1 MVQIT
6 GRYLLRRLAISV
18 FTVYVLAS
26 LLFVLMHAMP
36 GSPIDSLVGPGMT
49 TEQIQ
54 NIEERFGLNQPL
66 WRQYVEFMTS
76 VTVFDFGYSVQTL
89 EPVRERLVDRF
100 VPTLVL
106 FAPAF
111 MLQYSMGT
119 IIGTY
124 LGWNRGSKTDLAGFT
139 TGLFMYSIPF
149 FWLAWILV
157 GVFSYDLGW
166 LPSGSMVPPYTTSF
180 AWFEAVIQLLLHM
193 ILPVL
198 SLALVGWAGPM
209 LIMRTTMQDVV
220 DADFVDFARAQGYD
234 EPTVMTRFGA
244 RNALIPVVTQGII
257 GIAFMID
264 GSVIVETVF
273 SWPGVGELLVDAI
286 FAKDLP
292 TALAAFYTLG
302 VLIVALRLVTDVVYT
317 LLDPRIEFG
326 GEA

>member
-1 MVQIT
+1 MVRIT
-6 GRYLLRRLAISV
+6 GRYLLRRLLISV
-18 FTVYVLAS
+18 LTILVLAS

-36 GSPIDSLVGPGMT
+36 GSPIDGLIGPGMT
-49 TEQIQ
+49 TEQIEA
-54 NIEERFGLNQPL
+54 IEEQFGLNEPL
-66 WRQYVEFMTS
+66 WVQYVQFMTS
-76 VTVFDFGYSVQTL
+76 VVFFDFGISIQSL
-89 EPVRERLVDRF
+89 SPVRERIISRL

-111 MLQYSMGT
+111 MLQYSLGS

-124 LGWNRGSKTDLAGFT
+124 LGWRRGSKTDLAGFT

-149 FWLAWILV
+149 FWLAWILL

-166 LPSGSMVPPYTTSF
+166 LPSGSMLPPFQTQFGWAT
-180 AWFEAVIQLLLHM
+180 AIPQLLLHM
-193 ILPVL
+193 VIPVL
-198 SLALVGWAGPM
+198 SLALIGWAGPM
-209 LIMRTTMQDVV
+209 LVMRTTMQDVV
-220 DADFVDFARAQGYD
+220 DADFIDFARAQGYD

-244 RNALIPVVTQGII
+244 RNAMIPVVTQAII

-273 SWPGVGELLVDAI
+273 SWPGLGQLLVDSI
-286 FAKDLP
+286 FSKDLP

-302 VLIVALRLVTDVVYT
+302 VMIVALRFITDIVYT
-317 LLDPRIEFG
+317 MIDPRIEFG

>member
-1 MVQIT
+1 MVRIT
-6 GRYLLRRLAISV
+6 GRYLLRRVAISV
-18 FTVYVLAS
+18 VTVYILAS

-36 GSPIDSLVGPGMT
+36 GSPIDALVGPGMT
-49 TEQIQ
+49 TEQIE
-54 NIEERFGLNQPL
+54 NIEQRFGLNQPIWL
-66 WRQYVEFMTS
+66 QYVEFITS

-89 EPVRERLVDRF
+89 EPVRERLLDRF
-100 VPTLVL
+100 VPTIVL

-119 IIGTY
+119 IIGTI
-124 LGWNRGSKTDLAGFT
+124 LGWKRGTKTDLAGFT

-149 FWLAWILV
+149 FWLGWILV
-157 GVFSYDLGW
+157 GVFSYEMGLF
-166 LPSGSMVPPYTTSF
+166 PSGSMMPAFTSSF
-180 AWFEAVIQLLLHM
+180 GWADAVINLVWHM
-193 ILPVL
+193 TLPVL

-220 DADFVDFARAQGYD
+220 DADYVDFARAQGYD

-273 SWPGVGELLVDAI
+273 SWPGIGQLLVDAI

-302 VLIVALRLVTDVVYT
+302 VLIVVLRLVTDVVYT
-317 LLDPRIEFG
+317 MIDPRIEFG